1 MSASPLP
8 AVARVAVAASGG
20 PDSTA
25 LLHSTART
33 AHAMGIEVVALH
45 VHHGLMPQADDW
57 LIAVRAQS
65 RRWKVGFDSRRLAGA
80 PARGD
85 SVEAWARRGRWAAL
99 TEMAHAHDVGLVL
112 LAQHRRDQAE
122 TWLLQA
128 LRGGGPAGLSA
139 MPTAVQRDGITWAR
153 PWLDQ
158 PREAI
163 EAYLRRHRLG
173 SVSDSSNADPRFAR
187 ARLRTSVWPALLAAF
202 PDAEV
207 ALTRSAARAQEAAA
221 VLDDVAAVDLVPTLH
236 EGELR
241 VAAWKQLSAPRRAN
255 VLRAWLAG
263 RLPGGVPESLVKR
276 LATELQPQ
284 RAARWPAGGGWL
296 VLRKGCLSFLPSAE

>member
-1 MSASPLP
+1 
-8 AVARVAVAASGG
+8 
-20 PDSTA
+20 
-25 LLHSTART
+25 
-33 AHAMGIEVVALH
+33 
-45 VHHGLMPQADDW
+45 
-57 LIAVRAQS
+57 
-65 RRWKVGFDSRRLAGA
+65 
-80 PARGD
+80 
-85 SVEAWARRGRWAAL
+85 
-99 TEMAHAHDVGLVL
+99 MAHAHDVGLVL